1 MQYIWLIAQYCI
13 SLHLQTKSNTSK
25 DMKKNNCLMIQTEFQ
40 RKKEKKYRRVYEE
53 FVKLSSE
60 AGASITE
67 ITRLLMKKYDIHS
80 ASTIWVIRK
89 RYENNN

>member
-1 MQYIWLIAQYCI
+1 
-13 SLHLQTKSNTSK
+13 
-25 DMKKNNCLMIQTEFQ
+25 MIQTEFQ